1 MLPSWR
7 RCRKMAKEIC
17 EDCGRVFEAGPYSFF
32 CPECRKR
39 RISKASSERAK
50 RIGLSRMGVEARW
63 GKKKEAQKDGST
75 TD

>member
-1 MLPSWR
+1 
-7 RCRKMAKEIC
+7 MAKEIC

-50 RIGLSRMGVEARW
+50 RIGRRACACKFV
-63 GKKKEAQKDGST
+63 T
-75 TD
+75 

>member
-1 MLPSWR
+1 
-7 RCRKMAKEIC
+7 MAKEIC

-63 GKKKEAQKDGST
+63 KEEGGAERWQYDRLMETPSGKS
-75 TD
+75 